1 MVWRAGRHKQWRI
14 FSLLAALLLAGCGQ
28 PAEGLRIGSNVWLG
42 YEPLYLARTLGLLRP
57 TAARLVEYSSA
68 TQVMDA
74 FADGAIDAAAL
85 TLDEALLLHQ
95 SGLALR
101 IVLVMDVSDGADAL
115 LARPPLDSLAAL
127 RGRRIG
133 VEDTAVGAYLLDAAL
148 QSASLS
154 IQDVRVAPLQAN
166 EHEHAYRS
174 GAVDALVTFEPTRSR
189 LLAEGARAL
198 FDSRRIP
205 GQIMD
210 VLAVRPEVAAS
221 PLHTVLEA
229 WFAALAY
236 HSRQPEEA
244 AALMSR
250 RLRLASAQVRE
261 AMGLIRLPDRAENRR
276 LLATAPAPLG
286 ERMQALA
293 KAMAEHGLAEAGLE
307 TASFLDKNLLA
318 ALYP

>member
-1 MVWRAGRHKQWRI
+1 MGWRTSRLKRWRVWP
-14 FSLLAALLLAGCGQ
+14 LLAALLLAGCGQ
-28 PAEGLRIGSNVWLG
+28 PSEALRIGSNVWPG
-42 YEPLYLARTLGLLRP
+42 YEPLYLARALGLLRP
-57 TAARLVEYSSA
+57 AAARLVEYSSA

-101 IVLVMDVSDGADAL
+101 IVLVMDVSNGADAL

-148 QSASLS
+148 QSAALS
-154 IQDVRVAPLQAN
+154 IQDVRVMPLRAN
-166 EHEHAYRS
+166 EHERAYRS

-189 LLAEGARAL
+189 LLAEGAHVL
-198 FDSRRIP
+198 FDSRQIP

-221 PLHTVLEA
+221 PLQTVLEA

-236 HSRQPEEA
+236 HSRQPQA
-244 AALMSR
+244 AAAQMSR
-250 RLRLASAQVRE
+250 RLRLAAPQVRE
-261 AMGLIRLPDRAENRR
+261 AMGLIHLPGRDENRR
-276 LLATAPAPLG
+276 LLATAPSPLG

-307 TASFLDKNLLA
+307 TASILDENLLA
-318 ALYP
+318 VLYP